1 MDILIVTNFC
11 SDFSASDNDRFLYLS
26 KMLSKE
32 HKVEIVTSDFCHEK
46 KSHRNTT
53 AADWSPIKITFLP
66 EPGYK
71 KNVCLKRFYSH
82 IKWGKALKKYFSKR
96 AKPDVVY
103 CAVPSLT
110 GPNALAKYCE
120 KNGIRFIIDVQDL
133 WPEAFRMVFNIPV
146 ISKLLFLPF
155 ELLANGIYKRAD
167 AVCAVSETYVERA
180 LRVNKKCAAGHPV
193 FLGTELE
200 SFDKNLQNEAE
211 LEKPDGEIWLA
222 YCGTLGSSYD
232 LITAFDA
239 LAKLKNDKIKFI
251 VMGDGPKLDEFKNYA
266 SSLSLNVHFTGRIPY
281 DQMCATLA
289 KCDININPISHS
301 AAQSIINKHADY
313 AASGNP
319 VISTQENR
327 EYRELVESFNMG
339 YNCSNGDS
347 DGMAKRI
354 AELEEN
360 RELREEMGKNARKC
374 AEEKFDR
381 QNSYGELV
389 SVILDA

>member
-11 SDFSASDNDRFLYLS
+11 SDFSATDNDRFLYLAR
-26 KMLSKE
+26 MLSKE
-32 HKVEIVTSDFCHEK
+32 HNVEIVTSDFCHEK
-46 KSHRNTT
+46 KSHRNTA
-53 AADWSPIKITFLP
+53 AADWSPIKITFLS

-71 KNVCLKRFYSH
+71 KNICLKRFYSH
-82 IKWGKALKKYFSKR
+82 IKWGKSLKKYLAKR
-96 AKPDVVY
+96 EKPDVIY
-103 CAVPSLT
+103 CAVPSLS
-110 GPNALAKYCE
+110 GPSVAAKYCE
-120 KNGIRFIIDVQDL
+120 KNGVKFVIDVQDL
-133 WPEAFRMVFNIPV
+133 WPEAFKMVFNVPV
-146 ISKLLFLPF
+146 LSKLIFLPF
-155 ELLANGIYKRAD
+155 EALANGIYKRAD
-167 AVCAVSETYVERA
+167 SVCAVSDTYVERA
-180 LRVNKKCAAGHPV
+180 LRSNKKCNSGHSV
-193 FLGTELE
+193 FLGTDL
-200 SFDKNLQNEAE
+200 SNFDRNIEKTVE
-211 LEKPDGEIWLA
+211 LEKNDDEIWLA

-232 LITAFDA
+232 LTTAFDA

-251 VMGDGPKLDEFKNYA
+251 VMGDGPKMQEFKDY
-266 SSLSLNVHFTGRIPY
+266 SESLGLNVHFTGRIPY

-289 KCDININPISHS
+289 KCDININPISHG

-354 AELEEN
+354 AELAKN

-374 AEEKFDR
+374 AEQRFDR
-381 QNSYGELV
+381 RNSYGELV
-389 SVILDA
+389 SAVLE

>member
-11 SDFSASDNDRFLYLS
+11 SDFSATDNDRFLYLAR
-26 KMLSKE
+26 MLSKE
-32 HKVEIVTSDFCHEK
+32 HNVEIVTSDFCHEK
-46 KSHRNTT
+46 KSHRNTA
-53 AADWSPIKITFLP
+53 AADWSPIKITFLS

-71 KNVCLKRFYSH
+71 KNICLKRFYSH
-82 IKWGKALKKYFSKR
+82 IKWGKSLKKYLSKR
-96 AKPDVVY
+96 EKPDVIY
-103 CAVPSLT
+103 CAVPSLS
-110 GPNALAKYCE
+110 GPSVAAKYCE
-120 KNGIRFIIDVQDL
+120 KHGVKFVIDVQDL
-133 WPEAFRMVFNIPV
+133 WPEAFKMVFNVPV
-146 ISKLLFLPF
+146 LSKLIFLPF
-155 ELLANGIYKRAD
+155 EALANGIYKRAD
-167 AVCAVSETYVERA
+167 SVCAVSDTYVERA
-180 LRVNKKCAAGHPV
+180 LRSNKKCNSGHSV
-193 FLGTELE
+193 FLGTDL
-200 SFDKNLQNEAE
+200 SNFDRNIEKAVE
-211 LEKPDGEIWLA
+211 LEKNDDEIWLA

-232 LITAFDA
+232 LTTAFDA

-251 VMGDGPKLDEFKNYA
+251 VMGDGPKMQEFKDY
-266 SSLSLNVHFTGRIPY
+266 SESLGLNVHFTGRIPY

-289 KCDININPISHS
+289 KCDININPISHG

-354 AELEEN
+354 AELAKN

-374 AEEKFDR
+374 AEQRFDR
-381 QNSYGELV
+381 RNSYGELV
-389 SVILDA
+389 SAVLE